1 VKSSVGI
8 ALLAV
13 VAFAAVFV
21 ARMPARWV
29 VPPRGAQGSCESV
42 EGTLWEGTCGGLRV
56 AGTAAG
62 DLSWELHPL
71 RLLAGKLAAHLVLAH
86 GVADA
91 NADLE
96 LGFGGGVIARHLVAD
111 VPLDPGLIPSVPRQ
125 VRGRAHLDL
134 ALLEVAR
141 GIVRQL
147 QGRIE
152 AHDLE
157 DRSGGGVTPLGSYV
171 VTFPGGGGEPVG
183 QLHDLDGP
191 LALEGT
197 LRLTS
202 QGGFELQG
210 LLAPRAGAPP
220 ELVNDIRFFGSPDAS
235 GRRPFSLS
243 GTF

>member
-56 AGTAAG
+56 AGTAVG

-157 DRSGGGVTPLGSYV
+157 DRSGLATPLGSYA
-171 VTFPGGGGEPVG
+171 VTFPGGSGEPTG
-183 QLHDLDGP
+183 KLRDLDGP
-191 LALEGT
+191 LAVEGS
-197 LRLTS
+197 LRLTR
-202 QGGFELQG
+202 QPGFDLEG
-210 LLAPRAGAPP
+210 LVAPRSGAAP
-220 ELVNDIRFFGSPDAS
+220 ELVNNIRFLGSPDAM
-235 GRRPFSLS
+235 GRRPFSVA